1 MAVQNHRGL
10 CVFGLPRR
18 SSSPGWVAC
27 APFGAQALLACV
39 ERTPG
44 QRPRLAWTDNAAW
57 ADPRAALKRLRPR
70 LKNQRRVVLLQ
81 RNQYQWLTL
90 DAPDVPRADW
100 AQATRWRLKDL
111 VDFAP
116 EQASV
121 DVLELPGD
129 PQQHRQPQVV
139 AVAAPHEGLRPLT
152 SAADDAGLPWTA
164 LDVGETALRNISA
177 LVAPEGRAQAL
188 LHLGES
194 DGLLV
199 ITHGADLLMARQLDI
214 TAAAL
219 VSEDT
224 EMRSAAFD
232 RIGLEIQRTL
242 DGFDRTVR
250 HVALARLLVAPA
262 PGADAL
268 CCHVSELVYVP
279 VQELAL
285 GDALD
290 LSAVP
295 ALADPAA
302 LNHHLRAIGAALRED
317 A

>member
-1 MAVQNHRGL
+1 
-10 CVFGLPRR
+10 
-18 SSSPGWVAC
+18 
-27 APFGAQALLACV
+27 V

-44 QRPRLAWTDNAAW
+44 QRPRLIWTDSAAW
-57 ADPRAALKRLRPR
+57 ADPKAALKRLRPR
-70 LKNQRRVVLLQ
+70 LKGQRRVVLLQ
-81 RNQYQWLTL
+81 RQQYQWLPME
-90 DAPDVPRADW
+90 APDVPRADW

-129 PQQHRQPQVV
+129 PQQHRQPQLV
-139 AVAAPHEGLRPLT
+139 AVAAPHEGLRPLAT
-152 SAADDAGLPWTA
+152 AADDAGLPWTA

-188 LHLGES
+188 LHLGDT

-199 ITHGADLLMARQLDI
+199 ITHGTDLLMARQLD
-214 TAAAL
+214 TPAAAL
-219 VSEDT
+219 VSEDS
-224 EMRSAAFD
+224 EQRSIAFD
-232 RIGLEIQRTL
+232 RIGLELQRTL
-242 DGFDRTVR
+242 DGFDRTVG

-262 PGADAL
+262 PGAQAL
-268 CCHVSELVYVP
+268 MGHVSELLYVP
-279 VQELAL
+279 VELLDL
-285 GDALD
+285 GKALD

-295 ALADPAA
+295 ALANPAA

>member
-1 MAVQNHRGL
+1 M
-10 CVFGLPRR
+10 
-18 SSSPGWVAC
+18 AC
-27 APFGAQALLACV
+27 APHGAQALLACV
-39 ERTPG
+39 ERKPG
-44 QRPRLAWTDNAAW
+44 QPPRLAWADSAPW
-57 ADPRAALKRLRPR
+57 GDPRATLKRQRSR
-70 LKNQRRVVLLQ
+70 LKKQRRVVLLQ
-81 RNQYQWLTL
+81 RSQYQWLPME
-90 DAPDVPRADW
+90 APDVPRADW

-111 VDFAP
+111 VDFSP
-116 EQASV
+116 DQASV

-129 PQQHRQPQVV
+129 PQQHRQPQLV
-139 AVAAPHEGLRPLT
+139 AVAAPHEALRPLAE
-152 SAADDAGLPWTA
+152 AADEAGLPWTA
-164 LDVGETALRNISA
+164 MDVGETALRNISA

-188 LHLGES
+188 LHLGDS

-199 ITHGADLLMARQLDI
+199 ITHGTDLLMARQLDI

-285 GDALD
+285 GDTLD

-295 ALADPAA
+295 ALADRAA
-302 LNHHLRAIGAALRED
+302 LNRHLRAIGAALRLD